1 MPERLAK
8 MKELSPVAPSAE
20 ILNEKA
26 TDIAM
31 TEILSHE
38 TQWLVDEMFKV
49 ANGTQ
54 GDTKRRTMV
63 GLAAPQLGIS
73 KRIIIVD
80 VASTGMGETPDLRAY
95 INPKIVERSDQTEQG
110 REGCFST
117 GNVCGI
123 VERSSNI
130 GIEALDRDGN
140 PLSENWDSFTARIF
154 QHEIDHLDGIRFPE
168 RIKDDTKLHWVEPE
182 QFGEYRVHWADWA
195 ELCPRAT
202 WEAVKVGKE

>member
-1 MPERLAK
+1 
-8 MKELSPVAPSAE
+8 
-20 ILNEKA
+20 
-26 TDIAM
+26 
-31 TEILSHE
+31 
-38 TQWLVDEMFKV
+38 
-49 ANGTQ
+49 
-54 GDTKRRTMV
+54 MV

-80 VASTGMGETPDLRAY
+80 VASTGMGGTPDLRAY